1 MTIGRSMSMDS
12 IGRHKRWT
20 TAPTALIV
28 LWCLLLCLAGPVG
41 AQVDTV
47 ASLPGITVE
56 TSVDRAEMFIGDLIT
71 YRLTITYDS
80 TYELVP
86 PPLGANLGAFDVKDY
101 QTDIITR
108 LDDGRIRS
116 ENIFTL
122 STFTTGDYTIPP
134 IPALFNLP
142 DGGRKMVLSE
152 AVPITVNSLLGS
164 ESDSADIRPLKPPKP
179 PEVFA
184 RDPREKFIYGGI
196 ALLFIL
202 IVALLLWRRFRRRK
216 SSSGPIDR
224 RTKWEIAFER
234 LALLKEQNLVAQ
246 ELYKQYYIEL
256 TEIAREYLGRM
267 YAVDVLEMTTDEFL
281 RAFHEISL
289 PDQLYGAMQS
299 FFDHAD
305 LVKFAK
311 YVPERARAE
320 ADFDVVHDLVEAV
333 RVDHERRRQT
343 EIAITTDDHNK
354 QDRMTE
360 VAG

>member
-1 MTIGRSMSMDS
+1 MSMDS
-12 IGRHKRWT
+12 IGRHKIWT

-28 LWCLLLCLAGPVG
+28 VCCLLLCLPGPVG

-47 ASLPGITVE
+47 ANLPGITVK

-71 YRLTITYDS
+71 YKLTITYDS

-122 STFTTGDYTIPP
+122 STFTTGDYVIPP
-134 IPALFNLP
+134 ISVLFNLP

-152 AVPITVNSLLGS
+152 AVPITVNSLLGN

-184 RDPREKFIYGGI
+184 RDPREKFIYGGV

-202 IVALLLWRRFRRRK
+202 ITALLLWRRFRRRK
-216 SSSGPIDR
+216 SSSDLVDR
-224 RTKWEIAFER
+224 RTRWEIAFER

-246 ELYKQYYIEL
+246 ELYKQHYIEL

-281 RAFHEISL
+281 QAFHEIPL
-289 PDQLYGAMQS
+289 PGELYGTMHR

-311 YVPERARAE
+311 YIPDSARAE
-320 ADFDVVHDLVEAV
+320 ADFDVVHDLVETV
-333 RVDHERRRQT
+333 RADHERRRRT
-343 EIAITTDDHNK
+343 EIAITSDSNKK
-354 QDRMTE
+354 QDTMTE